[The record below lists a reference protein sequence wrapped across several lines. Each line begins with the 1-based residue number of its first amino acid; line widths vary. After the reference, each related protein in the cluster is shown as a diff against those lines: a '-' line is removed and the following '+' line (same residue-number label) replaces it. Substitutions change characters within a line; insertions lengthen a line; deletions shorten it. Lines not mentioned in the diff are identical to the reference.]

1 MCEDGKKWQVFK
13 WLTSSGGVHWSWG
26 KMHSDLVGPIKKNI
40 CTWLTWSGFPSFPK
54 KTSAT
59 KTSWVVWIWRL
70 YIHWIIRLIVLYG
83 KVANSFIICNHHHT
97 ITIHSVMNVWP
108 NVTKQFVSTSNILVK
123 CSMASALEAGSND
136 SICCIAKQQ
145 DPRLIRSL
153 VQIAKFQKLETRKDL
168 QNRYRE
174 NFRKWNEQ
182 KKNVFFSPR
191 FIRGVGRCV

>member
-1 MCEDGKKWQVFK
+1 MTSVQVFHQL
-13 WLTSSGGVHWSWG
+13 WGIHWSWD
-26 KMHSDLVGPIKKNI
+26 KMHSDLVGPIKK
-40 CTWLTWSGFPSFPK
+40 TSALGSHGQVSPHSPK

-70 YIHWIIRLIVLYG
+70 YIHWIIRLVVLYG
-83 KVANSFIICNHHHT
+83 KVANCCIICNHHHT
-97 ITIHSVMNVWP
+97 IAIHSVMNVWP
-108 NVTKQFVSTSNILVK
+108 KVTKQFVSTSNILVK

-153 VQIAKFQKLETRKDL
+153 VQIAKFQKLEIRKDL
-168 QNRYRE
+168 QNRYRG

-182 KKNVFFSPR
+182 
-191 FIRGVGRCV
+191 